1 MNPKAN
7 PPTVSASQSHSR
19 LLAHLMA
26 LMVSAIWATT
36 FVCSKELLVYYSPAQ
51 VMFMRFVIAYFVL
64 WLLRPRPLPWQGRGE
79 LTFLLL
85 GILGGT
91 LYFFTENTALK
102 HTFAA
107 NVSIIVAMAPI
118 LTSILA
124 HFFTRDE
131 KLHTTVWVG
140 FAVAMSGVVLVV
152 LNGQMTFHLNPLGDL
167 IALAAALMWAVYS
180 ILIKKYTEQYDN
192 FLVTRRVMLW
202 AFITAVPLMLLTD
215 GMPDLHPL
223 FTQTNVLLSWL
234 FLGVFGNAVCFAIW
248 NIAFQR
254 LGVVITN
261 NYLYASP
268 FVTLVVGYLLLDEQ
282 ITVMSVIGAV
292 LITVGVIVALKKPKE
307 AV

>member
-36 FVCSKELLVYYSPAQ
+36 FVCSKELLAYYSPAQ

-64 WLLRPRPLPWQGRGE
+64 WLLRPRLLPWQGRGE

-152 LNGQMTFHLNPLGDL
+152 LNGALVLKLSPVGDL
-167 IALAAALMWAVYS
+167 LAFWRQPAGPAIQSLSSGFPAGWTARCWPAGSSCTARLPRCRCWLPAGSFRSTLPRWHSQSRCSASCSWRCWAVPSALPCGMLSSTGWESFTPITIS
-180 ILIKKYTEQYDN
+180 ISS
-192 FLVTRRVMLW
+192 
-202 AFITAVPLMLLTD
+202 PLSL
-215 GMPDLHPL
+215 
-223 FTQTNVLLSWL
+223 
-234 FLGVFGNAVCFAIW
+234 
-248 NIAFQR
+248 
-254 LGVVITN
+254 
-261 NYLYASP
+261 
-268 FVTLVVGYLLLDEQ
+268 
-282 ITVMSVIGAV
+282 
-292 LITVGVIVALKKPKE
+292 
-307 AV
+307 

>member
-36 FVCSKELLVYYSPAQ
+36 FVCSKELLAYYSPAQ

-64 WLLRPRPLPWQGRGE
+64 WLLRPRLLPWQGRGE

-152 LNGQMTFHLNPLGDL
+152 LNGALVLKLSPVGDL
-167 IALAAALMWAVYS
+167 LAFLAAASWACYSVLIKRLSGRVDSTLLAAGSSCTARLPRCRCWLPAGSFRSTLPRWHSQSRCSASCSWRCWAVPSALPCGMLSSTGWESFTPITIS
-180 ILIKKYTEQYDN
+180 ISS
-192 FLVTRRVMLW
+192 
-202 AFITAVPLMLLTD
+202 PLSL
-215 GMPDLHPL
+215 
-223 FTQTNVLLSWL
+223 
-234 FLGVFGNAVCFAIW
+234 
-248 NIAFQR
+248 
-254 LGVVITN
+254 
-261 NYLYASP
+261 
-268 FVTLVVGYLLLDEQ
+268 
-282 ITVMSVIGAV
+282 
-292 LITVGVIVALKKPKE
+292 
-307 AV
+307 

>member
-1 MNPKAN
+1 MTPQPAPFRSFGRRATLKEMHITPMNPKAN

-51 VMFMRFVIAYFVL
+51 VMFMRFAIAYFVL

-152 LNGQMTFHLNPLGDL
+152 LNGALVLKLSPVGDL
-167 IALAAALMWAVYS
+167 LAFLAAASWACYS
-180 ILIKKYTEQYDN
+180 VLIKRLSGRVDST
-192 FLVTRRVMLW
+192 LLARRVILYG
-202 AFITAVPLMLLTD
+202 AVTSVPLLAAR
-215 GMPDLHPL
+215 G
-223 FTQTNVLLSWL
+223 
-234 FLGVFGNAVCFAIW
+234 G
-248 NIAFQR
+248 AFDR
-254 LGVVITN
+254 LYPAGT
-261 NYLYASP
+261 AKA
-268 FVTLVVGYLLLDEQ
+268 
-282 ITVMSVIGAV
+282 AV
-292 LITVGVIVALKKPKE
+292 LHSVLGGAGQCRLLCRVECCHRPAGSRSRQ
-307 AV
+307 

>member
-51 VMFMRFVIAYFVL
+51 VMFMRFAIAYFVL

-152 LNGQMTFHLNPLGDL
+152 LNGALVLKLSPVGDL
-167 IALAAALMWAVYS
+167 LAFLAAASWACYSVLIKRLSGRVDSTLLARRVILYGAVTSVPLLAARGSFRSTLPRWHSQSRCSAFCSWRCWAVPSALPCGMLSSTGWESFTPITIS
-180 ILIKKYTEQYDN
+180 ISS
-192 FLVTRRVMLW
+192 
-202 AFITAVPLMLLTD
+202 PLSL
-215 GMPDLHPL
+215 
-223 FTQTNVLLSWL
+223 
-234 FLGVFGNAVCFAIW
+234 
-248 NIAFQR
+248 
-254 LGVVITN
+254 
-261 NYLYASP
+261 
-268 FVTLVVGYLLLDEQ
+268 
-282 ITVMSVIGAV
+282 
-292 LITVGVIVALKKPKE
+292 
-307 AV
+307 

>member
-51 VMFMRFVIAYFVL
+51 VMFMRFAIAYFVL

-107 NVSIIVAMAPI
+107 NVSIIVAN
-118 LTSILA
+118 
-124 HFFTRDE
+124 
-131 KLHTTVWVG
+131 VWR
-140 FAVAMSGVVLVV
+140 AV
-152 LNGQMTFHLNPLGDL
+152 
-167 IALAAALMWAVYS
+167 
-180 ILIKKYTEQYDN
+180 
-192 FLVTRRVMLW
+192 
-202 AFITAVPLMLLTD
+202 
-215 GMPDLHPL
+215 
-223 FTQTNVLLSWL
+223 
-234 FLGVFGNAVCFAIW
+234 
-248 NIAFQR
+248 
-254 LGVVITN
+254 
-261 NYLYASP
+261 
-268 FVTLVVGYLLLDEQ
+268 
-282 ITVMSVIGAV
+282 
-292 LITVGVIVALKKPKE
+292 
-307 AV
+307 

>member
-152 LNGQMTFHLNPLGDL
+152 LIPAPETPGSRPT
-167 IALAAALMWAVYS
+167 
-180 ILIKKYTEQYDN
+180 
-192 FLVTRRVMLW
+192 
-202 AFITAVPLMLLTD
+202 
-215 GMPDLHPL
+215 
-223 FTQTNVLLSWL
+223 SWP
-234 FLGVFGNAVCFAIW
+234 
-248 NIAFQR
+248 R
-254 LGVVITN
+254 
-261 NYLYASP
+261 P
-268 FVTLVVGYLLLDEQ
+268 
-282 ITVMSVIGAV
+282 
-292 LITVGVIVALKKPKE
+292 
-307 AV
+307 

>member
-1 MNPKAN
+1 MTPQPAPFRSFGRRATLKEMHITPMNPKAN

-51 VMFMRFVIAYFVL
+51 VMFMRFAIAYFVL

-152 LNGQMTFHLNPLGDL
+152 LNGALVLKLSPVGDL
-167 IALAAALMWAVYS
+167 LAFLAAASWACYSVLIKRLSGRVDSTLLARRVILYGAVTSVPLLLPAGSFRSTLPRWHSQSRCSAFCSWRCWAVPSALPCGMLSSTGWESFTPITIS
-180 ILIKKYTEQYDN
+180 ISS
-192 FLVTRRVMLW
+192 
-202 AFITAVPLMLLTD
+202 PLSL
-215 GMPDLHPL
+215 
-223 FTQTNVLLSWL
+223 
-234 FLGVFGNAVCFAIW
+234 
-248 NIAFQR
+248 
-254 LGVVITN
+254 
-261 NYLYASP
+261 
-268 FVTLVVGYLLLDEQ
+268 
-282 ITVMSVIGAV
+282 
-292 LITVGVIVALKKPKE
+292 
-307 AV
+307 